1 MKKNSSFIK
10 NILPHN
16 VSCIMLFSITAKR
29 CVRLAGMNF
38 QTRARPHCQYI
49 LERFKFHYFQ
59 SIPAFHE
66 TQNHNNEYSL

>member
-1 MKKNSSFIK
+1 
-10 NILPHN
+10 
-16 VSCIMLFSITAKR
+16 MLFSITAKR